1 MFYEIGSNVIG
12 VLVNISLIDVML
24 ILTLIATLV
33 VAYLLKGH
41 KLQMTYS
48 LATMF
53 LGALLS
59 HTMFM
64 IFYINL
70 WVHNSSHWMSVLWLN

>member
-12 VLVNISLIDVML
+12 VLINISLIDVML

-41 KLQMTYS
+41 KLQVAYS

-53 LGALLS
+53 LGAVLS

-64 IFYINL
+64 IYHMN
-70 WVHNSSHWMSVLWLN
+70 LWLNHSSQWVEVLWFK